1 MIQGRPSFQ
10 GEKMRTSDYVRL
22 LALAAIWGASF
33 LFMRIAAPV
42 FGSVNTT
49 FLRVFFALIG
59 LAVMLFL
66 LRTPMSFKGKLKSA
80 MVLGIINSGV
90 PFLMYAI
97 AALWLPAGYSAILNA
112 TTPLMGALIGFSC
125 FNEPLSLRKW
135 AGVVLG
141 LVGIT
146 LISTTGEL
154 SLTGNFITGVLA
166 CLIATA
172 CYGCAGFLTRRW
184 ITEQGGLDAKLVAFG
199 SQLGACLFLLPF
211 FGYTMAAGPAVNWA
225 IPEVWASILAVGFIC
240 TALAYLLYFRL
251 IADIGPLRSLTV
263 TFLIPP
269 FGILW
274 GYLVLGE
281 TLTGGFVVGGA
292 IVCLAVWLVVSPAK
306 AIKPASQPVR

>member
-1 MIQGRPSFQ
+1 MRPS
-10 GEKMRTSDYVRL
+10 DYGRL

-33 LFMRIAAPV
+33 LFMRIAAPA

-49 FLRVFFALIG
+49 FLRVFFALVG
-59 LAVMLFL
+59 LAAMLLL
-66 LRTPMSFKGKLKSA
+66 LRTPMQFQGKLKSI

-90 PFLMYAI
+90 PFLMYAV

-112 TTPLMGALIGFSC
+112 TTPLMGALIGFS
-125 FNEPLSLRKW
+125 FFHETLTLRKW
-135 AGVVLG
+135 AGVMLG
-141 LVGIT
+141 LVGIG
-146 LISTTGEL
+146 LITTTGEVDL
-154 SLTGNFITGVLA
+154 SGQLTIGVLA

-184 ITEQGGLDAKLVAFG
+184 VTERGGLDAKLVAFG
-199 SQLGACLFLLPF
+199 SQIGAVLFLLPF
-211 FGYTMAAGPAVNWA
+211 FGYTLATGPAVDWA
-225 IPEVWASILAVGFIC
+225 QPGVWASVLAVGFLC
-240 TALAYLLYFRL
+240 TAFAYLLYFRL

-281 TLTGGFVVGGA
+281 TLTGGFVLGGA
-292 IVCLAVWLVVSPAK
+292 VVCLAVWLVTSHA
-306 AIKPASQPVR
+306 KPARAQE

>member
-1 MIQGRPSFQ
+1 MRPS
-10 GEKMRTSDYVRL
+10 DYGRL

-33 LFMRIAAPV
+33 LFMRIAAPA

-49 FLRVFFALIG
+49 FLRVFFALVG
-59 LAVMLFL
+59 LAAMLLL
-66 LRTPMSFKGKLKSA
+66 LRTPMQFQGKLKSI

-90 PFLMYAI
+90 PFLMYAV

-112 TTPLMGALIGFSC
+112 TTPLMGALIGFS
-125 FNEPLSLRKW
+125 FFHETLTLRKW
-135 AGVVLG
+135 AGVMLG
-141 LVGIT
+141 LVGIG
-146 LISTTGEL
+146 LITTTGEVDL
-154 SLTGNFITGVLA
+154 SGQLTIGVLA

-184 ITEQGGLDAKLVAFG
+184 VTERGGLDAKLVAFG
-199 SQLGACLFLLPF
+199 SQIGAVLFLLPF
-211 FGYTMAAGPAVNWA
+211 FGYTLATGPAVDWA
-225 IPEVWASILAVGFIC
+225 QPGVWASVLAVGFLC
-240 TALAYLLYFRL
+240 TAFAYQLYFRL

-281 TLTGGFVVGGA
+281 TLTSGFVFGGA
-292 IVCLAVWLVVSPAK
+292 VVCLAVWLVTSPARAVKSAK
-306 AIKPASQPVR
+306 AQA

>member
-1 MIQGRPSFQ
+1 MRPS
-10 GEKMRTSDYVRL
+10 DYGRL

-33 LFMRIAAPV
+33 LFMRIAAPA

-49 FLRVFFALIG
+49 FLRVFFALVG
-59 LAVMLFL
+59 LAAMLLL
-66 LRTPMSFKGKLKSA
+66 LRTPMQFQGKLKSI

-90 PFLMYAI
+90 PFLMYAV

-112 TTPLMGALIGFSC
+112 TTPLMGALIGFS
-125 FNEPLSLRKW
+125 FFHETLTLRKW
-135 AGVVLG
+135 AGVMLG
-141 LVGIT
+141 LVGIG
-146 LISTTGEL
+146 LITTTGEVDL
-154 SLTGNFITGVLA
+154 SGQLAIGVLA

-184 ITEQGGLDAKLVAFG
+184 VTERGGLDAKLVAFG
-199 SQLGACLFLLPF
+199 SQIGAVLFLLPF
-211 FGYTMAAGPAVNWA
+211 FGYTLATGPAVDWA
-225 IPEVWASILAVGFIC
+225 QPWVWASVLAVGFLC
-240 TALAYLLYFRL
+240 TAFAYLLYFRL

-281 TLTGGFVVGGA
+281 TLTGGFVAGGA
-292 IVCLAVWLVVSPAK
+292 VVCLAVWLVTSPAK
-306 AIKPASQPVR
+306 AVKSAKAQA

>member
-1 MIQGRPSFQ
+1 MRPS
-10 GEKMRTSDYVRL
+10 DYGRL

-33 LFMRIAAPV
+33 LFIRIAAPA

-49 FLRVFFALIG
+49 FLRVFFALVG
-59 LAVMLFL
+59 LAAMLLL
-66 LRTPMSFKGKLKSA
+66 LRTPMQFQGKLKSI

-90 PFLMYAI
+90 PFLMYAV

-112 TTPLMGALIGFSC
+112 TTPLMGALIGFS
-125 FNEPLSLRKW
+125 FFHETLTLRKW
-135 AGVVLG
+135 AGVMLG
-141 LVGIT
+141 LVGIG
-146 LISTTGEL
+146 LITTTGEVDL
-154 SLTGNFITGVLA
+154 SGQLAIGVLA

-184 ITEQGGLDAKLVAFG
+184 VTERGGLDAKLVAFG
-199 SQLGACLFLLPF
+199 SQIGAVLFLLPF
-211 FGYTMAAGPAVNWA
+211 FGYTLATGPAVDWA
-225 IPEVWASILAVGFIC
+225 QPGVWASVLAVGFLC
-240 TALAYLLYFRL
+240 TAFAYLLYFRL

-281 TLTGGFVVGGA
+281 TLTGGFVFGGA
-292 IVCLAVWLVVSPAK
+292 VVCLAVWLVTSPARAVKSAK
-306 AIKPASQPVR
+306 AQA

>member
-1 MIQGRPSFQ
+1 MRPS
-10 GEKMRTSDYVRL
+10 DYGRL

-33 LFMRIAAPV
+33 LFMRIAAPA

-49 FLRVFFALIG
+49 FLRVFFALVG
-59 LAVMLFL
+59 LAAMLLL
-66 LRTPMSFKGKLKSA
+66 LRTPMQFQGKLKSI

-90 PFLMYAI
+90 PFLMYAV

-112 TTPLMGALIGFSC
+112 TTPLMGALIGFS
-125 FNEPLSLRKW
+125 FFHEELTLRKW
-135 AGVVLG
+135 AGVMLG
-141 LVGIT
+141 LVGIG
-146 LISTTGEL
+146 LITTTGEVDL
-154 SLTGNFITGVLA
+154 SGQLAIGVLA

-184 ITEQGGLDAKLVAFG
+184 VTERGGLDAKLVAFG
-199 SQLGACLFLLPF
+199 SQIGAVLFLLPF
-211 FGYTMAAGPAVNWA
+211 FGYTLATGPAVDWA
-225 IPEVWASILAVGFIC
+225 QPGVWASVLAVGFLC
-240 TALAYLLYFRL
+240 TAFAYLLYFRL

-281 TLTGGFVVGGA
+281 TLTGGFVLGGA
-292 IVCLAVWLVVSPAK
+292 VVCLAVWLVTSPARAVKSAK
-306 AIKPASQPVR
+306 AQA

>member
-1 MIQGRPSFQ
+1 
-10 GEKMRTSDYVRL
+10 MRTSDYVRL

-33 LFMRIAAPV
+33 LFIRIAAPA

-59 LAVMLFL
+59 LAVMLLL
-66 LRTPMSFKGKLKSA
+66 LRTPMRFNGKLASS
-80 MVLGIINSGV
+80 MLLGIINSGV

-125 FNEPLSLRKW
+125 FDERLSLRKW
-135 AGVVLG
+135 GGVILG

-146 LISTTGEL
+146 LITTTGEL
-154 SLTGNFITGVLA
+154 SLSGNLVTGVLA
-166 CLIATA
+166 CLVATA
-172 CYGCAGFLTRRW
+172 CYGGAGFLTRRW
-184 ITEQGGLDAKLVAFG
+184 ITERGGLDAKLVAFG

-211 FGYTMAAGPAVNWA
+211 FGYTMATGPAVNWA
-225 IPEVWASILAVGFIC
+225 IPEVWVCVLAVGFIC

-281 TLTGGFVVGGA
+281 TLTGGFVIGGA
-292 IVCLAVWLVVSPAK
+292 VVCLAVWLVVSPAR
-306 AIKPASQPVR
+306 AAKPSGQPVR

>member
-1 MIQGRPSFQ
+1 
-10 GEKMRTSDYVRL
+10 MRTSDYGRL

-33 LFMRIAAPV
+33 LFMRIAAPA

-59 LAVMLFL
+59 LAAMLAL
-66 LRTPMSFKGKLKSA
+66 LRTPMQFHGKLKSS
-80 MVLGIINSGV
+80 MVLGIINSGI

-112 TTPLMGALIGFSC
+112 TTPLMGALIGFSF
-125 FNEPLSLRKW
+125 FNEQLTLRKW
-135 AGVVLG
+135 AGVLLG

-146 LISTTGEL
+146 LITTTGEL
-154 SLTGNFITGVLA
+154 SLTGNLVTGVLA
-166 CLIATA
+166 CLLATA

-184 ITEQGGLDAKLVAFG
+184 ISERGGLDAKLVAFG

-211 FGYTMAAGPAVNWA
+211 FGYVQATGPVVNWA
-225 IPEVWASILAVGFIC
+225 LPEVWASVLAVGFIC

-281 TLTGGFVVGGA
+281 TLTGGFVIGGVV
-292 IVCLAVWLVVSPAK
+292 VCLAVWLVVSPAR
-306 AIKPASQPVR
+306 AVKPISPQPER

>member
-1 MIQGRPSFQ
+1 
-10 GEKMRTSDYVRL
+10 MRASDYARL
-22 LALAAIWGASF
+22 LFLAAIWGASF

-42 FGSVNTT
+42 FGSINTA
-49 FLRVFFALIG
+49 FLRVLFGLTG
-59 LAVMLFL
+59 LAVIL
-66 LRTPMSFKGKLKSA
+66 LLMRAPLIFQGKLKSA
-80 MVLGIINSGV
+80 MVLGIINSGI

-125 FNEPLSLRKW
+125 FNEQLSGRKW
-135 AGVVLG
+135 LGVMLG
-141 LVGIT
+141 FLGIT
-146 LISTTGEL
+146 LITTTGDVAVSE
-154 SLTGNFITGVLA
+154 TMIIGVIA

-184 ITEQGGLDAKLVAFG
+184 ITERGGLDARLVAFG

-211 FGYTMAAGPAVNWA
+211 FGYSVTASPVADWA
-225 IPEVWASILAVGFIC
+225 MPEVWASLLAVGFIC
-240 TALAYLLYFRL
+240 TALAYLIYFRL

-274 GYLVLGE
+274 GYLILGE
-281 TLTGGFVVGGA
+281 TLTEGFVVGGA
-292 IVCLAVWLVVSPAK
+292 IVCLSVWLVVSPARAVPRQVLDK
-306 AIKPASQPVR
+306 

>member
-1 MIQGRPSFQ
+1 MRPS
-10 GEKMRTSDYVRL
+10 DYGRL

-33 LFMRIAAPV
+33 LFMRIAAPA

-49 FLRVFFALIG
+49 FLRVFFALVG
-59 LAVMLFL
+59 LAAMLLL
-66 LRTPMSFKGKLKSA
+66 LRTPMQFQGKLKSI

-90 PFLMYAI
+90 PFLMYAV

-112 TTPLMGALIGFSC
+112 TTPLMGALIGFS
-125 FNEPLSLRKW
+125 FFHETLTLRKW
-135 AGVVLG
+135 AGVMLG
-141 LVGIT
+141 LVGIG
-146 LISTTGEL
+146 LITTTGEVDL
-154 SLTGNFITGVLA
+154 SGQLAIGVLA

-184 ITEQGGLDAKLVAFG
+184 VTERGGLDAKLVAFG
-199 SQLGACLFLLPF
+199 SQIGAVLFLLPF
-211 FGYTMAAGPAVNWA
+211 FGYTLATGLAVDWA
-225 IPEVWASILAVGFIC
+225 QPGVWASVLAVGFLC
-240 TALAYLLYFRL
+240 TAFAYLLYFRL

-281 TLTGGFVVGGA
+281 TLTGGFVFGGA
-292 IVCLAVWLVVSPAK
+292 VVCLAVWLVTSPAK
-306 AIKPASQPVR
+306 TVKSSKAQA

>member
-1 MIQGRPSFQ
+1 MRPS
-10 GEKMRTSDYVRL
+10 DYGRL

-33 LFMRIAAPV
+33 LLMRIAAPA

-49 FLRVFFALIG
+49 FLRVFFALVG
-59 LAVMLFL
+59 LAAMLLL
-66 LRTPMSFKGKLKSA
+66 LRTPMQFQGKLKSI

-90 PFLMYAI
+90 PFLMYAV

-112 TTPLMGALIGFSC
+112 TTPLMGALIGFS
-125 FNEPLSLRKW
+125 FFHETLTLRKW
-135 AGVVLG
+135 AGVMLG
-141 LVGIT
+141 LVGIG
-146 LISTTGEL
+146 LITTTGEVDL
-154 SLTGNFITGVLA
+154 SGQLAIGVLA

-184 ITEQGGLDAKLVAFG
+184 VTERGGLDAKLVAFG
-199 SQLGACLFLLPF
+199 SQIGAVLFLLPF
-211 FGYTMAAGPAVNWA
+211 FGYTLATGPAVDWA
-225 IPEVWASILAVGFIC
+225 QPGVWASVLAVGFLC
-240 TALAYLLYFRL
+240 TAFAYLLYFRL

-281 TLTGGFVVGGA
+281 TLTGGFVFGGA
-292 IVCLAVWLVVSPAK
+292 VVCLAVWLVTSPAK
-306 AIKPASQPVR
+306 AIKSAKAQA

>member
-1 MIQGRPSFQ
+1 
-10 GEKMRTSDYVRL
+10 MRTSDYVRL
-22 LALAAIWGASF
+22 LVLAAIWGASF
-33 LFMRIAAPV
+33 LFMRIAAPA

-49 FLRVFFALIG
+49 FLRVFFALVG
-59 LAVMLFL
+59 LAAMLLL
-66 LRTPMSFKGKLKSA
+66 LRTPMRFQGKLKSA

-112 TTPLMGALIGFSC
+112 TTPLMGALIGFS
-125 FNEPLSLRKW
+125 FFSETLTLRKW
-135 AGVVLG
+135 AGVMLG
-141 LVGIT
+141 LVGIG
-146 LISTTGEL
+146 LITTTGEVDL
-154 SLTGNFITGVLA
+154 SGQLAIGVLA

-184 ITEQGGLDAKLVAFG
+184 VTERGGLDAKLVAFG
-199 SQLGACLFLLPF
+199 SQIGAVLFLLPF
-211 FGYTMAAGPAVNWA
+211 FGYTLATGPAVDWA
-225 IPEVWASILAVGFIC
+225 QPGVWASVLAVGFLC
-240 TALAYLLYFRL
+240 TAFAYLLYFRL

-281 TLTGGFVVGGA
+281 TLTGGFVFGGA
-292 IVCLAVWLVVSPAK
+292 VVCLAVWLVTSPAR
-306 AIKPASQPVR
+306 AIKPAKAQA

>member
-1 MIQGRPSFQ
+1 MRPS
-10 GEKMRTSDYVRL
+10 DYGRL

-33 LFMRIAAPV
+33 LFMRIAAPA

-59 LAVMLFL
+59 LAAMLLL
-66 LRTPMSFKGKLKSA
+66 LRTPMRFQGKLKSA

-112 TTPLMGALIGFSC
+112 TTPLMGALIGFS
-125 FNEPLSLRKW
+125 FFSETLTLRKW
-135 AGVVLG
+135 AGVMLG
-141 LVGIT
+141 LVGIGFIT
-146 LISTTGEL
+146 TTGEVDL
-154 SLTGNFITGVLA
+154 SGQLAIGVLA

-184 ITEQGGLDAKLVAFG
+184 VTERGGLDAKLVAFG
-199 SQLGACLFLLPF
+199 SQIGAVLFLLPF
-211 FGYTMAAGPAVNWA
+211 FGYTLATGPAVDWA
-225 IPEVWASILAVGFIC
+225 QPWVWASVLAVGFLC
-240 TALAYLLYFRL
+240 TAFAYLLYFRL

-281 TLTGGFVVGGA
+281 TLTGGFVFGGA
-292 IVCLAVWLVVSPAK
+292 VVCLAVWLVTSPARAVKPAK
-306 AIKPASQPVR
+306 AQA

>member
-1 MIQGRPSFQ
+1 MRPS
-10 GEKMRTSDYVRL
+10 DYGRL

-33 LFMRIAAPV
+33 LFMRIAAPA

-59 LAVMLFL
+59 LAAMLLL
-66 LRTPMSFKGKLKSA
+66 LRTPMRFQGKLKSI

-112 TTPLMGALIGFSC
+112 TTPLMGALIGFS
-125 FNEPLSLRKW
+125 FFHETLTWRKW
-135 AGVVLG
+135 AGVMLG
-141 LVGIT
+141 LMGIT
-146 LISTTGEL
+146 LITTTGEVNL
-154 SLTGNFITGVLA
+154 SGNLIIGVLA

-184 ITEQGGLDAKLVAFG
+184 VTERGGLDAKLVAFG
-199 SQLGACLFLLPF
+199 SQIGAVLFLLPF
-211 FGYTMAAGPAVNWA
+211 FGYTLATGPAVDWA
-225 IPEVWASILAVGFIC
+225 QPWVWASVLAVGFLC
-240 TALAYLLYFRL
+240 TAFAYLLYFRL

-281 TLTGGFVVGGA
+281 TLTGGFVFGGA
-292 IVCLAVWLVVSPAK
+292 VVCLAVWLVTSPAK
-306 AIKPASQPVR
+306 AVKSAKAQA